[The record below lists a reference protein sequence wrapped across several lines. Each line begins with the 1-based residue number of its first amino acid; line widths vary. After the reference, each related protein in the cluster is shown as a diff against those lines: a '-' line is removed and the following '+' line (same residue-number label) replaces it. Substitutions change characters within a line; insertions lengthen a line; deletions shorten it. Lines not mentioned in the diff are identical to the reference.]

1 VDTAFRAYVGRAL
14 KLLEKS
20 KSAEARRT
28 LKALRAG
35 EVRVD
40 PLEQLTAADF
50 RRVRRDL
57 LRWNIPL
64 RESDFARLHD
74 TRSQG
79 FRAIART
86 LNGYMWGDRVYVH
99 RDLKPRQLAATLVHE
114 VSHVLN
120 QSASHYRTPKAVL
133 LEEYRA
139 YYAEKRFAGLQMTP
153 KRCRALKWRIIRE
166 YQLEG
171 LTPQDVPDVPP
182 SRARRASR

>member
-14 KLLEKS
+14 KLLARS
-20 KSAEARRT
+20 RSTEARRT
-28 LKALRAG
+28 LAAIGAG
-35 EVRVD
+35 HVRVE
-40 PLEQLTAADF
+40 PLEHLTAADF

-64 RESDFARLHD
+64 RESDFERLRD

-120 QSASHYRTPKAVL
+120 RSASHYRTAKAVL

-139 YYAEKRFAGLQMTP
+139 YYAEKRFAGVEMTP
-153 KRCRALKWRIIRE
+153 RRCLALKRRVIRE
-166 YQLEG
+166 YQLDG
-171 LTPQDVPDVPP
+171 VVPTDVPDVPP
-182 SRARRASR
+182 SRARKTR